1 MNHLIHLLVGGWI
14 TRIKIKFIIE
24 KQVGET
30 GSGQVYKLDVNQD
43 GKPDGRLH
51 EETAERREPNW

>member
-1 MNHLIHLLVGGWI
+1 MLVGGWI